1 MSLGRSGLR
10 WMRLGL
16 GLGVLC
22 AGVLLAVPFA
32 AAQQNPSEP
41 TGNKDSP
48 NLKKEGSVEY
58 PAAKGPAKPPPEP
71 TEAERVKLDTDAL
84 LGFRHIEDDAPL
96 RTADQNEDEHRAY
109 NYTLA
114 HAHKIPVEVLARHS
128 LEEVPFANLIK
139 PIRQDY
145 LRKLIHV
152 EGRLLRLRPMEPT
165 ESLQREDKIEKLYE
179 GWLIP
184 KDEQFPVCIVFT
196 ELPAD
201 LRLSKPKEILDQ
213 WVSFDGYFFKLLQ
226 YETGEKIGPNK
237 YVWRKAPL
245 LLGHSPQLQSPEQE
259 TGMSFGDLVPLIIAL
274 LLGVVGVALGLTLWF
289 RRGDRAVRDT
299 LAQAQSTNPFQ

>member
-1 MSLGRSGLR
+1 MSLGRSRLR
-10 WMRLGL
+10 WMRL

-22 AGVLLAVPFA
+22 AGVLLAVPIA

-128 LEEVPFANLIK
+128 EPVRFASLVK
-139 PIRQDY
+139 PIHQDY
-145 LRKLIHV
+145 LRELIHV
-152 EGRLLRLRPMEPT
+152 EGRLARLSEMKATKFLQET
-165 ESLQREDKIEKLYE
+165 EKVQKLYE
-179 GWLIP
+179 GWLFP
-184 KDEQFPVCIVFT
+184 HDEEFPVCIVFT
-196 ELPAD
+196 ELPKG
-201 LRLSKPKEILDQ
+201 LKLGHKLENV
-213 WVSFDGYFFKLLQ
+213 WVSFDGYFFKLMH
-226 YETGEKIGPNK
+226 YETGEKIAPNK
-237 YVWRKAPL
+237 YEWRKAPL
-245 LLGHSPQLQSPEQE
+245 LLGHSPQLQPPPKQE